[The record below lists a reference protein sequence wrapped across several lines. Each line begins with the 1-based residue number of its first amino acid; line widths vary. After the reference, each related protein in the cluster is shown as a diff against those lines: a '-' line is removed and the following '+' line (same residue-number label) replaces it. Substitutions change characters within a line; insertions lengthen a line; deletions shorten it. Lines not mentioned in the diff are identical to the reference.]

1 MSRYSL
7 CWFKGPSLN
16 RPEITSGNEN
26 KGAGAPPEGESQT
39 PYPCRPC
46 WGHLEVKCVLSRCR
60 LRARRQRRGSRHT
73 VFSAGIL
80 QGACGIIPRGLQIGS
95 GRQVIPLFSSSRLGP
110 LSPGWLWPLG
120 PKSGSPQRVPP
131 TPETAPG
138 SRGSPPPLHVIQ
150 QARHLFA
157 MGQCDGENTK
167 HFSDQLCC
175 YSFQRNGMP
184 AALAGDVPAPRPLA
198 WAGPQARKAARGT
211 RQPQLQA
218 WPRPRP
224 RRPGARSGLGS
235 EVGAVTPPTQV
246 PAAEEKLLQRGE
258 LGGVCVL
265 EKDA

>member
-1 MSRYSL
+1 MHLDAALKPPPKRTLCSSRTCSSPSPPQGSCAPPAGQDSGEL
-7 CWFKGPSLN
+7 AQCHANSVCWFKGPSLN

-46 WGHLEVKCVLSRCR
+46 WGHLEVKCVLSRRR

-120 PKSGSPQRVPP
+120 PKSGSPQRAPP

-138 SRGSPPPLHVIQ
+138 SRGPPPAP
-150 QARHLFA
+150 ARDSAGASPLCNGA
-157 MGQCDGENTK
+157 MRWRK
-167 HFSDQLCC
+167 H
-175 YSFQRNGMP
+175 
-184 AALAGDVPAPRPLA
+184 
-198 WAGPQARKAARGT
+198 
-211 RQPQLQA
+211 
-218 WPRPRP
+218 
-224 RRPGARSGLGS
+224 
-235 EVGAVTPPTQV
+235 
-246 PAAEEKLLQRGE
+246 
-258 LGGVCVL
+258 
-265 EKDA
+265 